1 MDLKQLIETNNR
13 INIKDI
19 QDKAFTRYGEIIDD
33 YDFNELTKYMEEKTQ
48 IPSEGNIYI
57 ASVSE
62 MENTK
67 IREELENE
75 FYGEIPIEIGYCN
88 GSNSTLNGLEYH
100 KGSEINVA
108 VTDMVLLLGQLKDV
122 NNNKYDSSKVEAFF
136 VKKSTAIQL
145 YETTLHFGPCK
156 TSKDGFKCIV
166 ILIKGTNEPLRE
178 ATLKHNR
185 DILLFAKNK
194 WLLAHPERKLLIEKG
209 AYAGII
215 GENIEIR
222 FQND

>member
-1 MDLKQLIETNNR
+1 MDLEQLIKINNH
-13 INIKDI
+13 IEIKDV
-19 QDKAFTRYGEIIDD
+19 QDKAFIKYGKIIND
-33 YDFNELTKYMEEKTQ
+33 YNFNELTEYMEKKTQ
-48 IPSEGNIYI
+48 IPSKGNIYV

-67 IREELENE
+67 IRERLENE

-108 VTDMVLLLGQLKDV
+108 VTDMVLLLGELKDV
-122 NNNKYDSSKVEAFF
+122 SNNKYDSSRVEAFF
-136 VKKSTAIQL
+136 IKKGTAIQL

-156 TSKDGFKCIV
+156 TSKNGFKCIV

-178 ATLKHNR
+178 TALKHNR

-194 WLLAHPERKLLIEKG
+194 WLLAHPERKSLIEKG

>member
-1 MDLKQLIETNNR
+1 MDLKQLIKINNHVKIR
-13 INIKDI
+13 DVN
-19 QDKAFTRYGEIIDD
+19 DKSFTKYGKIIDN
-33 YDFNELTKYMEEKTQ
+33 YDFSELTGYMEEKTK
-48 IPSEGNIYI
+48 IPFEGNIYV

-67 IREELENE
+67 IRERLENE

-108 VTDMVLLLGQLKDV
+108 VTDMVLLLGELKDIS
-122 NNNKYDSSKVEAFF
+122 NNKYNSSKVEAFF
-136 VKKSTAIQL
+136 IKKGTAIQL

-178 ATLKHNR
+178 GTLKHNR

-194 WLLAHPERKLLIEKG
+194 WLLAHPNRKPLIEKG
-209 AYAGII
+209 AYAGIV

-222 FQND
+222 I